1 MPSKKHLGYFLLA
14 YAALRVFSFFFQP
27 GNIVNLIFSA
37 LVILAVAYFLIRKDE
52 RGWYIVAAEIIL
64 GGSGNFLDIK
74 GLSLR
79 TLLLAASL
87 LIYFITLLV
96 GKRLREFIRTNK
108 KFVYAAAI
116 LMTWVIFAGINGY
129 VSGHDFR
136 TIFSES
142 IPYLFLL
149 YYFPLKELLQK
160 DEFRRTMFAMLCAAV
175 LGNLIFILF
184 TFAGY
189 SSGAL
194 KMFDPY
200 YHWFRDV
207 ANGKI
212 TEYPFHYY
220 RLVLNEQL
228 LAVPVLIFF
237 VYKLI
242 KKFSWLILLV
252 ITALLVILSIN
263 ITRVYILALP
273 LGLIF
278 LFTKQNWKRWLAYSF
293 ACLLIFII
301 SFTAVHLSASRGQSL
316 GWEFFGLRL
325 QSIAAPAIEDSS
337 LSRLLLL
344 PEISEKIRRHPLFGG
359 GLGDEVTVYSP
370 IFQASITTKN
380 FDWGYLEMT
389 DELGILGTFLYV
401 LIVYILLQD
410 LFKRKKMGL
419 LAPLAALMVINI
431 TSPALFHAM
440 GIILITVL
448 AASQT
453 VLAQDD

>member
-1 MPSKKHLGYFLLA
+1 MPSKRHLSYFLLA

-37 LVILAVAYFLIRKDE
+37 IIILAVAYFLIRKDE

-64 GGSGNFLDIK
+64 GGSGNLSDIK
-74 GLSLR
+74 GISLR
-79 TLLLAASL
+79 TLLLLTSM
-87 LIYFITLLV
+87 LIYFIIILA

-108 KFVYAAAI
+108 KFVYAASA
-116 LMTWVIFAGINGY
+116 LMIWVLFAGINGY

-136 TIFSES
+136 TIITET
-142 IPYLFLL
+142 IPYLFLF
-149 YYFPLKELLQK
+149 YYFPLKDLLQK
-160 DEFRRTMFAMLCAAV
+160 EEFKRTMLTMLCAAV
-175 LGNLIFILF
+175 FGNLIFILF

-189 SSGAL
+189 SSGIL
-194 KMFDPY
+194 KMFDSY

-228 LAVPVLIFF
+228 LAVPLLIFF

-242 KKFSWLILLV
+242 KKFSWFILVV

-278 LFTKQNWKRWLAYSF
+278 LFTRQNWKRWLAYSL
-293 ACLLIFII
+293 ACLLIFIV

-344 PEISEKIRRHPLFGG
+344 PKITEKIQRHPLFGG

-370 IFQASITTKN
+370 IFQANITTKN
-380 FDWGYLEMT
+380 FDWGYLEMA
-389 DELGILGTFLYV
+389 DELGILGTILYV
-401 LIVYILLQD
+401 FIVYILIQD
-410 LFKRKKMGL
+410 LFKRKKIGL

-431 TSPALFHAM
+431 TSPALFHVM
-440 GIILITVL
+440 GIIWIAAL
-448 AASQT
+448 AANQT
-453 VLAQDD
+453 VLAQND